1 MNEQRLSLDLSKRPA
16 TAQVVRI
23 RQGDRSG
30 TVLSVAITDNGQPL
44 DLAGLDAEL
53 VAKLPD
59 GALYLAEGEVS
70 GSTAV
75 FEIDEELAAAS
86 TGITELAYVE
96 IEGTD
101 TICST
106 QAFTLEILPAGRSME

>member
-1 MNEQRLSLDLSKRPA
+1 MNTQHIALDLSKRPA

-23 RQGDRSG
+23 RQGDRNG
-30 TVLSVAITDNGQPL
+30 TVISVAITDNGQPL
-44 DLAGLDAEL
+44 DLAGLGAQL
-53 VAKLPD
+53 IAKLPD
-59 GALYLAEGEVS
+59 GALYLAEGDVS
-70 GSTAV
+70 GSTAA

-106 QAFTLEILPAGRSME
+106 QAFTLEILPAGRSA

>member
-1 MNEQRLSLDLSKRPA
+1 MNEQQLKLDLSKRPA
-16 TAQVVRI
+16 TAQVVHI
-23 RQGDRSG
+23 RQGDMNG
-30 TVLSVAITDNGQPL
+30 TVLAIEITDNGSPL
-44 DLAGLDAEL
+44 DMASKGAQL

-59 GALYLAEGEVS
+59 GALYLTEGEVS
-70 GSTAV
+70 GSTAT

-86 TGITELAYVE
+86 AGRTELAYVE
-96 IEGTD
+96 ISDAG

>member
-1 MNEQRLSLDLSKRPA
+1 MNIQRIALDLSKRPA

-23 RQGDRSG
+23 RQGDRNG

-44 DLAGLDAEL
+44 DLAGLDTEL

-70 GSTAV
+70 GSTAA

-96 IEGTD
+96 ITD
-101 TICST
+101 TDMVCST
-106 QAFTLEILPAGRSME
+106 QAFTIVVEPMGRSAE